1 MPPFRYEAFVNPYI
15 GSISELMGKGDQAK
29 AEALLRIGEIQAR
42 AAEQRGQAWGNAI
55 QGLGKIASEIPG
67 QLQEQKDREFQTQQ
81 RERVVTGQARED
93 RAREL
98 SQTVSSTPDTQR
110 MRYVNV
116 PGQDAQLA
124 DWAQGKDEVFG
135 TLPIRQ
141 SVPVISNAYKN
152 LSENQIGSL
161 NLWDISK
168 IQQQYAQAG
177 LGIEAQP
184 YLKMYE
190 DSNAGMVKHHES
202 ALATAREDASR
213 LLQVGNY
220 PAMMSQAKD
229 LIPKYEANGVF
240 SQRNLDAFKSQLA
253 SIEQMPEAERMMQLK
268 KALAAVGG
276 VPANNVV
283 VPRNGRITNLTTG
296 EDLAIGASEDVTPA
310 DLQVQG
316 YKDYRAKGGILSFPA
331 YQAQETSTATVE
343 GSEET
348 FVTRALAQAVQKN
361 NGIPLTDAQKNTV
374 TSGARQ
380 KYASD
385 KSDQVARAALALQ
398 REQLADVRARGLATP
413 QGQYG
418 SLASDLTYGLD
429 VADTSSFTDRFNKI
443 GVNDKP
449 GDAVAAARSDEHRRT
464 MIRSAA
470 MKSMGETKSKQITA
484 REIAAVQLSKLRA
497 ALAELPKG
505 TNIITGLTEEGLQ
518 KLGTSGNQ
526 KYVEVMAR
534 ANTALNAYTNAISG
548 AQFGEDEAMRYRQ
561 LFPSLRNTAANN
573 LTLIDTMIGLSK
585 DDEFAQWN
593 SLAGQ
598 NTAGVNWLLNRSS
611 GRIP

>member
-42 AAEQRGQAWGNAI
+42 AEEQRGQAWGNAV

-67 QLQEQKDREFQTQQ
+67 QIQEQKDREFQTQQ
-81 RERVVTGQARED
+81 RERMVAGQARED

-98 SQTVSSTPDTQR
+98 SQKVSSTPDTQR
-110 MRYVNV
+110 IRYVNV
-116 PGQDAQLA
+116 PGQEAQPA

-253 SIEQMPEAERMMQLK
+253 SIEKMPEEQKLMALKQALMSISGEKPTLMNLGVSDRVVVVQTGEVKGEGASPPVAPRRSITNAEIEMLIAQGDPIALAVKGNRAEIA
-268 KALAAVGG
+268 KALQDGLDKRARIAA
-276 VPANNVV
+276 A
-283 VPRNGRITNLTTG
+283 
-296 EDLAIGASEDVTPA
+296 A
-310 DLQVQG
+310 
-316 YKDYRAKGGILSFPA
+316 
-331 YQAQETSTATVE
+331 
-343 GSEET
+343 
-348 FVTRALAQAVQKN
+348 
-361 NGIPLTDAQKNTV
+361 
-374 TSGARQ
+374 TSGAGAATGPNSIASTVFNNPLMFKELTPTLRAQIIPTLAGMGFNFNALSVGQTGVATLEAALPQLQAMDGSLTQ
-380 KYASD
+380 KSGLPGVIEGAAQMGLSKLGMDPIAKTYAA
-385 KSDQVARAALALQ
+385 VASPLAISLSRASGEVGNLALQ
-398 REQLADVRARGLATP
+398 EQTKWEPIVPTGFDPYPIRQAKYAAIAAFIGIAKSGSTGGNMSAT
-413 QGQYG
+413 
-418 SLASDLTYGLD
+418 
-429 VADTSSFTDRFNKI
+429 
-443 GVNDKP
+443 
-449 GDAVAAARSDEHRRT
+449 
-464 MIRSAA
+464 
-470 MKSMGETKSKQITA
+470 
-484 REIAAVQLSKLRA
+484 EIAARNKKA
-497 ALAELPKG
+497 ADVLYATLLEITKQVPKQSS
-505 TNIITGLTEEGLQ
+505 NP
-518 KLGTSGNQ
+518 
-526 KYVEVMAR
+526 
-534 ANTALNAYTNAISG
+534 
-548 AQFGEDEAMRYRQ
+548 
-561 LFPSLRNTAANN
+561 FPE
-573 LTLIDTMIGLSK
+573 K
-585 DDEFAQWN
+585 D
-593 SLAGQ
+593 
-598 NTAGVNWLLNRSS
+598 
-611 GRIP
+611 